1 MSLSLDHGPRYP
13 GIRPAHL
20 VARPLG
26 YLISPLLVTQGRM
39 VRTGRPRLPN
49 APMPWSGTI
58 SGPNP
63 LRLLGLGDSTIAGVG
78 VDNPMLGL
86 TAQLARAL
94 YKELGR
100 GVGWDSFGERGITT
114 GQLLE
119 EYLPEALNE
128 SEDVDIAM
136 VSIGANDAKNLQP
149 RRRAVNNVA
158 EIVDTL
164 HERFP
169 NALVLVSSLPAFQK
183 FTSLP
188 EPLRTVMANHGKGIE
203 VGMRRV
209 VESKP
214 FALMSPPPRD
224 YPPTFFAEDGFHPGA
239 EGYRVWASFA
249 VSDAVGRG
257 ALEHLRPR

>member
-1 MSLSLDHGPRYP
+1 MSPTLDQGPRYP
-13 GIRPAHL
+13 GLRLSHL
-20 VARPLG
+20 FARPLG
-26 YLISPLLVTQGRM
+26 YLISPLLVTQGRL

-58 SGPNP
+58 SGPKP

-119 EYLPEALNE
+119 EYLPQAFDE
-128 SEDVDIAM
+128 SDHVDIAM

-149 RRRAVNNVA
+149 RGRAIKNVA
-158 EIVDTL
+158 EIVESL

-169 NALVLVSSLPAFQK
+169 EAVILVSSLPAFNK
-183 FTSLP
+183 FPTLP

-209 VESKP
+209 VEARP
-214 FALMSPPPRD
+214 YALMSPPPSD

-249 VSDAVGRG
+249 VADAVGRG
-257 ALEHLRPR
+257 ALEHLRAR

>member
-1 MSLSLDHGPRYP
+1 MTLSLDHGPRYP
-13 GIRPAHL
+13 GLRPTHVL
-20 VARPLG
+20 ARPLG
-26 YLISPLLVTQGRM
+26 YVISPLLVTQGRM
-39 VRTGRPRLPN
+39 VRKNRPRLPN

-58 SGPNP
+58 SGPKP

-100 GVGWDSFGERGITT
+100 GISWNSAGERGITT
-114 GQLLE
+114 SQLLE
-119 EYLPEALNE
+119 RYLPAALQE
-128 SEDVDIAM
+128 TEHVDIAM

-149 RRRAVNNVA
+149 RRPAIRNLSA
-158 EIVDTL
+158 IVEQI

-169 NALVLVSSLPAFQK
+169 QALIMVSSLPAFGK
-183 FTSLP
+183 FESLP
-188 EPLRTVMANHGKGIE
+188 EPLRSVMAHHAKGIE
-203 VGMRRV
+203 VGMRRF
-209 VESKP
+209 VEAQP
-214 FALMSPPPRD
+214 YALMSPPPSH

-249 VSDAVGRG
+249 VADAVGRG
-257 ALEHLRPR
+257 ALDHLRSR

>member
-1 MSLSLDHGPRYP
+1 MTLSLDHGPRYP
-13 GIRPAHL
+13 GLRPAHVL
-20 VARPLG
+20 ARPLG
-26 YLISPLLVTQGRM
+26 YVISPLLVTQGRM
-39 VRTGRPRLPN
+39 VRKTRPRPPN

-58 SGPNP
+58 SGPKP

-100 GVGWDSFGERGITT
+100 GISWDSAGERGITT

-119 EYLPEALNE
+119 RYLPAALE
-128 SEDVDIAM
+128 ETEHVDIAM

-149 RRRAVNNVA
+149 RRPAIRNLSA
-158 EIVDTL
+158 IVKQI

-169 NALVLVSSLPAFQK
+169 HALIMVSSLPAFGK
-183 FTSLP
+183 FESLP
-188 EPLRTVMANHGKGIE
+188 APLRSVMAHHAKGIE
-203 VGMRRV
+203 VGMRRF
-209 VESKP
+209 VEAQP
-214 FALMSPPPRD
+214 YALMSPPPSH

-249 VSDAVGRG
+249 VADAVGRG
-257 ALEHLRPR
+257 ALDHLRSR

>member
-1 MSLSLDHGPRYP
+1 MTLSLDHGPRYP
-13 GIRPAHL
+13 GLRPTHVL
-20 VARPLG
+20 ARPLG
-26 YLISPLLVTQGRM
+26 YVISPLLVTQGRI
-39 VRTGRPRLPN
+39 VRKNRPRLPN

-58 SGPNP
+58 SGPKP

-100 GVGWDSFGERGITT
+100 GISWDSAGERGITT

-119 EYLPEALNE
+119 RYLPAALQE
-128 SEDVDIAM
+128 TEQVDIAM

-149 RRRAVNNVA
+149 RRPAIRNLSA
-158 EIVDTL
+158 IVEQI

-169 NALVLVSSLPAFQK
+169 KALVMVSSLPAFGK
-183 FTSLP
+183 FESLP
-188 EPLRTVMANHGKGIE
+188 APLRSVMAHHAKGIE
-203 VGMRRV
+203 VGMRRF
-209 VESKP
+209 VEAQP
-214 FALMSPPPRD
+214 YALMSPPPSH

-249 VSDAVGRG
+249 VADAVGRG
-257 ALEHLRPR
+257 ALDHLRSR

>member
-1 MSLSLDHGPRYP
+1 MTLSLDHGPRYP
-13 GIRPAHL
+13 GLRPTHVL
-20 VARPLG
+20 ARPLG
-26 YLISPLLVTQGRM
+26 YVISPLLVTQGRM
-39 VRTGRPRLPN
+39 VRKNRPRLPN

-58 SGPNP
+58 SGPKP

-100 GVGWDSFGERGITT
+100 GISWDSAGERGITT

-119 EYLPEALNE
+119 RYLPAALQE
-128 SEDVDIAM
+128 TEQVDIAM

-149 RRRAVNNVA
+149 RRPAIRNLSA
-158 EIVDTL
+158 IVEQI

-169 NALVLVSSLPAFQK
+169 KALVMVSSLPAFGK
-183 FTSLP
+183 FESLP
-188 EPLRTVMANHGKGIE
+188 APLRSVMAHHAKGIE
-203 VGMRRV
+203 VGMRRF
-209 VESKP
+209 VEAQP
-214 FALMSPPPRD
+214 YALMSPPPSH

-249 VSDAVGRG
+249 VADAVGRG
-257 ALEHLRPR
+257 ALDHLRSR

>member
-1 MSLSLDHGPRYP
+1 MTLSLDHGPRYP
-13 GIRPAHL
+13 GLRPTHVL
-20 VARPLG
+20 ARPLG
-26 YLISPLLVTQGRM
+26 YVISPLLVTQGRI
-39 VRTGRPRLPN
+39 VRKNRPRLPN

-58 SGPNP
+58 SGPKP

-100 GVGWDSFGERGITT
+100 GISWNSAGERGITT
-114 GQLLE
+114 SQLLE
-119 EYLPEALNE
+119 RYLPAALQE
-128 SEDVDIAM
+128 TEHVDIAM

-149 RRRAVNNVA
+149 RRPAIRNLSA
-158 EIVDTL
+158 IVEQI

-169 NALVLVSSLPAFQK
+169 KALVMVSSLPAFGK
-183 FTSLP
+183 FESLP
-188 EPLRTVMANHGKGIE
+188 APLRSVMAHHAKGIE
-203 VGMRRV
+203 VGMRRF
-209 VESKP
+209 VEAQP
-214 FALMSPPPRD
+214 YALMSPPPSH

-249 VSDAVGRG
+249 VADAVGRG
-257 ALEHLRPR
+257 ALDHLRSR

>member
-1 MSLSLDHGPRYP
+1 MTLSLDHGPRYP
-13 GIRPAHL
+13 GLRPTHVL
-20 VARPLG
+20 ARPLG
-26 YLISPLLVTQGRM
+26 YVISPLLVTQGRI
-39 VRTGRPRLPN
+39 VRKNRPRLPN

-58 SGPNP
+58 SGPKP

-100 GVGWDSFGERGITT
+100 GISWDSAGDRGITT

-119 EYLPEALNE
+119 RYLPAALQE
-128 SEDVDIAM
+128 TEQVDIAM

-149 RRRAVNNVA
+149 RRPAIRNLSA
-158 EIVDTL
+158 IVEQI

-169 NALVLVSSLPAFQK
+169 KALVMVSSLPAFGK
-183 FTSLP
+183 FESLP
-188 EPLRTVMANHGKGIE
+188 APLRSVMAHHAKGIE
-203 VGMRRV
+203 VGMRRF
-209 VESKP
+209 VEAQP
-214 FALMSPPPRD
+214 YALMSPPPSH

-249 VSDAVGRG
+249 VADAVGRG
-257 ALEHLRPR
+257 ALDHLRSR

>member
-1 MSLSLDHGPRYP
+1 MTLSLDHGPRYP
-13 GIRPAHL
+13 GLRPAHVL
-20 VARPLG
+20 ARPLG
-26 YLISPLLVTQGRM
+26 YVISPLLVTQGRM
-39 VRTGRPRLPN
+39 VRKNRPRLPN

-58 SGPNP
+58 SGPKP

-100 GVGWDSFGERGITT
+100 GISWDGVGERGITT

-119 EYLPEALNE
+119 RYLPIALQE
-128 SEDVDIAM
+128 TEHVDIAM

-149 RRRAVNNVA
+149 RRPAIRNLSA
-158 EIVDTL
+158 IVKQI

-169 NALVLVSSLPAFQK
+169 HALIMVSSLPAFGK
-183 FTSLP
+183 FESLP
-188 EPLRTVMANHGKGIE
+188 APLRSVMAHHAKGIE
-203 VGMRRV
+203 VGMRRF
-209 VESKP
+209 VEAQP
-214 FALMSPPPRD
+214 YALMSPPPSH

-249 VSDAVGRG
+249 VADAVGRG
-257 ALEHLRPR
+257 ALDHLRSR